1 MSSEKGAGP
10 ARFIATF
17 AGLGER
23 VPAPGTIAG
32 SLPAALLWCALAVVA
47 DRNVLVWC
55 TALGVVLLTAVG
67 LWAAGVESRRLAM
80 EDPGPVVIDEVAGQ
94 WLSYLVVL
102 PVLQV
107 GDLKATVLIAATG
120 FFAFRFFD
128 ITKAWPANRLEE
140 IPGGAGIMADDLAAG
155 VWAGLVVLAGTLVI
169 G

>member
-1 MSSEKGAGP
+1 MTTERGQGLAW
-10 ARFIATF
+10 FIATF

-32 SLPAALLWCALAVVA
+32 SLPAALLWCALALVA

-55 TALGVVLLTAVG
+55 TALGVVFATAVG
-67 LWAAGVESRRLAM
+67 LWAAGLDSRRRGT

-102 PVLQV
+102 PVLPV
-107 GDLKATVLIAATG
+107 DNLKTTVLIAAAG

-128 ITKAWPANRLEE
+128 ITKVWPANRLEE

-155 VWAGLVVLAGTLVI
+155 VWAGLVVLAGWMVI